1 MRHSKKEDIISIRK
15 IKTKTKAT
23 TTTKTIAILAIV
35 TLAAALTTTTQMAP
49 VYAAPAKERFIS
61 LEDEIGAAATWT
73 DINLEVPGVDSNVVY
88 ATLLVSEGKRVLD
101 GTTFTDTLVSMSF
114 YTENGNLYDTFT
126 VIEDPNVFDAD
137 GKKLTTATLNP
148 TELEFTIY
156 DENINPIGKAE
167 ITVEATWD
175 GTGDLHKAH
184 FGTHFKSDT
193 TTQKVK
199 GSSLVRDA
207 SAEGSLNGVSLGA
220 SDSAG
225 IFTTERSDI
234 FTTLPDSTSST

>member
-1 MRHSKKEDIISIRK
+1 MRHSKKEDKISIRK
-15 IKTKTKAT
+15 MKTKAT
-23 TTTKTIAILAIV
+23 TTTNVIALLAIV
-35 TLAAALTTTTQMAP
+35 TLVATALTTTTQMAP
-49 VYAAPAKERFIS
+49 VYAAPAKERAIF
-61 LEDEIGAAATWT
+61 LDDAIGAAATWT
-73 DINLEVPGVDSNVVY
+73 DINLEVPGIDSNVVY
-88 ATLLVSEGKRVLD
+88 ATLFVSEGKRVLD
-101 GTTFTDTLVSMSF
+101 GTTITDTLVSMSF

-148 TELEFTIY
+148 TVLEFTIY

-167 ITVEATWD
+167 ITVEATWE

-184 FGTHFKSDT
+184 FGIHFKSDT

-220 SDSAG
+220 SDSAR
-225 IFTTERSDI
+225 IFTTERSEV
-234 FTTLPDSTSST
+234 FTTLSDSTSSP